1 MIRLSGRKADNV
13 VTMSLNSQSKAS
25 KENNLINNKVP
36 AGIDSNLSQ
45 LLKENQK
52 SISIN

>member
-1 MIRLSGRKADNV
+1 
-13 VTMSLNSQSKAS
+13 MSVNNQSKSS
-25 KENNLINNKVP
+25 KENNLIHKVP
-36 AGIDSNLSQ
+36 IVIDANSSQ